1 MWDRYRAYRGGKI
14 WAEGLKTL
22 GSQERWVPLQGL
34 RGNRSSHCSVCLTRV
49 GLPLEL
55 PLWAGRLG
63 ALGWINERTAVDSAF
78 TEGPLSLGWITYY
91 NSEPTWQ
98 EGLG

>member
-91 NSEPTWQ
+91 NSGPTWQ